1 MKKYFDKLQPY
12 LEKGMA
18 FQSALTLF
26 QWDLETQAPGLGEE
40 NTSKVVGILSD
51 GYLHSYINP
60 EVEQILKKIEHHK
73 KNTPIEK
80 KEEGIYKE
88 LKRLQE
94 QLGNI
99 PPEEYRKFSELSAT
113 ATSIWAKA
121 KEKNDYEA
129 FAPTLEKIIDYKK
142 KLMKYRG
149 VAEKDIYNNLLQ
161 DYEIGFGEQELD
173 SFFEK
178 IKKELIPLIK
188 EIMEK
193 KSGLNKKYEEKTI
206 PRTVEYDI
214 EKQKKF
220 CNDLAVYIGFGLNKG
235 VIAES
240 AHPFTTALHNHDV
253 RVTNHFDTKHPESA
267 IFSIIHETGH
277 ALYEMNIKDEYTQ
290 TLLGEGT
297 SMGMH
302 ESQSRFWE
310 NMIGRS
316 KAFWKP
322 IYGKL
327 QNTFPEGFKN
337 LSLEDFIREINQVN
351 TDFIR
356 TEADEL
362 TYPLHII
369 IRYEIEKEIFHN
381 KKLAIKDLEKVWN
394 EKYKEYLG
402 ITPSNASE
410 GILQDI
416 HWACG
421 DFGYFPSYA
430 IGTAIAAQIYSHM
443 KTVMPI
449 EQYLEEGNLLPI
461 RTYLKEHIHQFGKEK
476 TTNEILYDM
485 MGEEFNPD
493 YYIEYLKEKYS
504 KIYHISYF
512 IMDTILDD

>member
-1 MKKYFDKLQPY
+1 MKEYFDKLQPY

-26 QWDLETQAPGLGEE
+26 QWDLETQAPKLCEE
-40 NTSKVVGILSD
+40 NTSKIMGTLSD
-51 GYLHSYINP
+51 GYFHSYINP
-60 EVEQILKKIEHHK
+60 DVTQILKKLEHCK
-73 KNTPIEK
+73 KMSQ
-80 KEEGIYKE
+80 KEESIFKE
-88 LKRLQE
+88 LKKIQE
-94 QLGNI
+94 QLAHI
-99 PPEEYRKFSELSAT
+99 PAKEYKEFSELSAT
-113 ATSIWAKA
+113 ATSVWAKA
-121 KEKNDYEA
+121 KDKNDYTL
-129 FAPTLEKIIDYKK
+129 FVPTLEKIIDYKK
-142 KLMKYRG
+142 KFIRYRG
-149 VAEKDIYNNLLQ
+149 VDEKEIYNSLLH
-161 DYEIGFGEQELD
+161 DYEMGFGEKELD
-173 SFFEK
+173 AFFDNLKEEIVPLVKK
-178 IKKELIPLIK
+178 I
-188 EIMEK
+188 MDK
-193 KSGLNKKYEEKTI
+193 KSVLNKKYGGETEKSI
-206 PRTVEYDI
+206 PREYDYDI
-214 EKQKKF
+214 EKQRKF
-220 CNDLAVYIGFGLNKG
+220 CNELASYIGFDYNKG

-253 RVTNHFDTKHPESA
+253 RITNHYDKKYPESA

-322 IYGKL
+322 LFVKL
-327 QNTFPEGFKN
+327 KNTFPEA
-337 LSLEDFIREINQVN
+337 LQDITIDDFIREINQV
-351 TDFIR
+351 DADLIR

-362 TYPLHII
+362 TYSLHII

-381 KKLAIKDLEKVWN
+381 ERLSIKDLEKIWN

-430 IGTAIAAQIYSHM
+430 IGTAIAAQIYAHM

-449 EQYLEEGNLLPI
+449 EEYLENSNLVPI
-461 RTYLKEHIHQFGKEK
+461 REYLKEHVHQFGKTK

-485 MGEEFNPD
+485 MKEEFNPE
-493 YYIEYLKEKYS
+493 YYIKYLKEKYS
-504 KIYHISYF
+504 KLYF
-512 IMDTILDD
+512 

>member
-1 MKKYFDKLQPY
+1 MMKRYFDKLQPY

-26 QWDLETQAPGLGEE
+26 QWDLETQAPRLCEE
-40 NTSKVVGILSD
+40 NTSKVMGILSD
-51 GYLHSYINP
+51 GYFHSYINP
-60 EVEQILKKIEHHK
+60 EVAQVLKKIEHHK
-73 KNTPIEK
+73 KTSAMNQ
-80 KEEGIYKE
+80 KEEGIFKE
-88 LKRLQE
+88 LKKIQE

-99 PPEEYRKFSELSAT
+99 PPEEYRQFSELSAT
-113 ATSIWAKA
+113 ATNVWAKA
-121 KEKNDYEA
+121 KEKNDYA
-129 FAPTLEKIIDYKK
+129 LFVPTLEKMIDYKRK
-142 KLMKYRG
+142 FMKYRG
-149 VAEKDIYNNLLQ
+149 VDEKDIYNSLLH
-161 DYEIGFGEQELD
+161 DYEMGFGEEELD
-173 SFFEK
+173 AFFESM
-178 IKKELIPLIK
+178 KKEIIPMVK
-188 EIMEK
+188 KIMEK
-193 KSGLNKKYEEKTI
+193 KSGLNKQYGEKAI
-206 PRTVEYDI
+206 PRTFDYDI
-214 EKQKKF
+214 EKQKEF
-220 CNDLAVYIGFGLNKG
+220 CNNLAVYIGFDYNRG

-253 RVTNHFDTKHPESA
+253 RITNHFDAKYPESA
-267 IFSIIHETGH
+267 IFSVIHETGH

-310 NMIGRS
+310 NMIGRN

-327 QNTFPEGFKN
+327 QDTFPEAFKDI
-337 LSLEDFIREINQVN
+337 SLEDFIREINRVN
-351 TDFIR
+351 ADFIR

-362 TYPLHII
+362 TYSLHII

-381 KKLAIKDLEKVWN
+381 KKLSVKDLEKIWN

-430 IGTAIAAQIYSHM
+430 IGTAIAAQIYAHM

-449 EQYLEEGNLLPI
+449 EEYLEAENLVPI
-461 RTYLKEHIHQFGKEK
+461 REYLKEHIHQFGKEK
-476 TTNEILYDM
+476 TTNEILYNM
-485 MGEEFNPD
+485 MGEKFNPD
-493 YYIEYLKEKYS
+493 YYIKYLKEKYS
-504 KIYHISYF
+504 KLY
-512 IMDTILDD
+512 L